1 MTPFFLVFSRFVHSL
16 AACLSQ
22 ICNYKQL
29 ASEVETL
36 RATPYDADNLV
47 HEQQLLQLWSLLQP
61 GTVIKKREIILN
73 IFKYPSIHFFMLLH
87 GF

>member
-1 MTPFFLVFSRFVHSL
+1 MTPFFLFFSRFVHSL

-61 GTVIKKREIILN
+61 GTVIQNKETILY
-73 IFKYPSIHFFMLLH
+73 IFKHPSIHFSMLLH